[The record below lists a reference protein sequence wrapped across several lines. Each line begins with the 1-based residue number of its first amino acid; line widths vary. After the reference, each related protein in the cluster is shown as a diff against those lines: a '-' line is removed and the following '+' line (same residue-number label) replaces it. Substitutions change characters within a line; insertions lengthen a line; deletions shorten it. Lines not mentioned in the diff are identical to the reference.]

1 MLFMRATEPFFE
13 PTKKKKKKTDKSM
26 NNNFSEG

>member
-13 PTKKKKKKTDKSM
+13 PTKKKKTDKSM